1 MWHWVWLALCSGKFL
16 GGWGII
22 VHLLRRCFPPTR
34 FLRKGGGP
42 PYFSF
47 RSRVLQERPG
57 GLGRGGAAA
66 RRPGGAALVARL
78 LPRGSRGPRRAHR
91 VAGVRARPQRPR
103 PFLLALAAPPPPRA
117 ASAAGGRGLAA
128 AEAGDA
134 AALDAE
140 RGARRGAGGSARPAA
155 AAAGE
160 RQGGL
165 RASCTAPSGH
175 RSRGRRFSAWPLR

>member
-34 FLRKGGGP
+34 FLRKGGDRPISPFGAA
-42 PYFSF
+42 SCT
-47 RSRVLQERPG
+47 SALVASAEEGQRPG
-57 GLGRGGAAA
+57 GRAAG
-66 RRPGGAALVARL
+66 GGAALVTRL
-78 LPRGSRGPRRAHR
+78 PPRGSCGPRRAHR
-91 VAGVRARPQRPR
+91 VAGVRARPR

-134 AALDAE
+134 AALDAA

-160 RQGGL
+160 RQGGP
-165 RASCTAPSGH
+165 RASRAARSGH